1 MAYRNKTYVCFD
13 GDNDIHYYRMMT
25 AWKANDN
32 IDFNFY
38 DAHDLHQCKD
48 SSCEATI
55 KRSLRDRMSN
65 SKILLVLVGEKT
77 KNLYK
82 FVRWEI
88 EIALSMGIP
97 IIVANLNNKRNYD
110 SDRCPPILDNELA
123 IHVSFEK
130 GIIQFAIDT
139 WPANSVKHFA
149 AGKRGPFYY
158 EEEVY
163 KRFGL

>member
-13 GDNDIHYYRMMT
+13 GDNDILYYRMMT

-38 DAHDLHQCKD
+38 DAHDLHQCRD

-65 SKILLVLVGEKT
+65 SKILLVLVGENT

-97 IIVANLNNKRNYD
+97 IIVVNLNGSRNYD
-110 SDRCPPILDNELA
+110 PDRCPPILKNQLA
-123 IHVSFEK
+123 VHIPFGLSIVQH
-130 GIIQFAIDT
+130 AIDA
-139 WPANSVKHFA
+139 WRDDHVRHFA
-149 AGKRGPFYY
+149 KNEIGPCFYPDAL
-158 EEEVY
+158 Y
-163 KRFGL
+163 KQLGI